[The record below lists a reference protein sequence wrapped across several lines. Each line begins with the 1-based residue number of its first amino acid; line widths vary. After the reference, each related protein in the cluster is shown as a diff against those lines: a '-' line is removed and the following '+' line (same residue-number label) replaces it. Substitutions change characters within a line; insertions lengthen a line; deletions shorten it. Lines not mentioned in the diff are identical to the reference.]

1 MFPFYDDV
9 VTDEATSGSNDDVCD
24 CDDNESEYFFSMAEK
39 REKRLQRRFI
49 KKHLATNGHRLRHK
63 FIKDIVRD
71 DDDLTESVTNN
82 RRSKRD
88 DSTNESQDPPSPDVE
103 TVLTDLA
110 DQDIVEVDIIM
121 DDIYDEIKDLQVS

>member
-1 MFPFYDDV
+1 
-9 VTDEATSGSNDDVCD
+9 
-24 CDDNESEYFFSMAEK
+24 MAEK

-63 FIKDIVRD
+63 FLKDIVRD
-71 DDDLTESVTNN
+71 DVDADSVTSLSN

-88 DSTNESQDPPSPDVE
+88 DSSTNESQDSSSPDVE

-121 DDIYDEIKDLQVS
+121 DDIYDEIKDLQVRIFG

>member
-1 MFPFYDDV
+1 
-9 VTDEATSGSNDDVCD
+9 VCTNGEENS
-24 CDDNESEYFFSMAEK
+24 DNFFSTAEK

-63 FIKDIVRD
+63 FLKDIVHD
-71 DDDLTESVTNN
+71 DVDEDTVKSLSN

-88 DSTNESQDPPSPDVE
+88 DSSTNESQDSASPDVE

-121 DDIYDEIKDLQVS
+121 DDIYDEIKDLQVLILLFYNETL